1 MQARCDPDVKPDAR
15 PDATRRD
22 HESKRETR
30 LQSLGRHPTLWAV
43 RASTRVAGGRS
54 STGCAR
60 QPGTNH
66 QWRSHQWIGEAISGE
81 AISGSEKPPVEK
93 PATSGGKKLKPTTG
107 GIATSGTARQHTVAA
122 AKAAVQGSTQLQQ
135 QPRQHAAAAAWQ
147 RTTAAAWQHTTAA
160 AWQHTAAATRQQ
172 HYAQRSKHRS

>member
-1 MQARCDPDVKPDAR
+1 MSPNVR
-15 PDATRRD
+15 PDFRVLDVTRPCGLFEPAQGSRVDVQALAAHGSQVPTTSGEATSGSEKPSVEKPPVEER
-22 HESKRETR
+22 S
-30 LQSLGRHPTLWAV
+30 QPPPT
-43 RASTRVAGGRS
+43 S
-54 STGCAR
+54 
-60 QPGTNH
+60 
-66 QWRSHQWIGEAISGE
+66 GEAISGE